1 METLAVVVEE
11 PERVALRPL
20 TLTPPQ
26 ADDVVV
32 SIDFSGISMGT
43 EKLMY
48 NGSMPMFPGM
58 GYPLVPGYEAVGTV
72 VDAGENAT
80 AMIGRCVFVPGSSKF
95 EGARGLFG
103 GQAKTLITGAARV
116 IPLPADLHEKAVL
129 MSLAAT
135 AQHAV
140 AGGEMPDLIIG
151 HGVLG
156 RLLARIALAAG
167 VEPTVWEINDARM
180 AGAEGYRVVRP
191 ETDERRDYRSVYDA
205 SGDHRVID
213 QTVMHMARGGEIVLA
228 GFYSDPLS
236 FNFAP
241 AFRRELRIRIA
252 TEFQP
257 DDLATSLALVGS
269 GRLSLEGLVTHKVPA
284 TEAPTAYGQAFSD
297 PNCLKMVF
305 DWRDIA

>member
-11 PERVALRPL
+11 PERVALRFL

-72 VDAGENAT
+72 VDAGANVA
-80 AMIGRCVFVPGSSKF
+80 AMIGRTVFVPGSSKF

-116 IPLPADLHEKAVL
+116 IPLPAELHEKAVL

-135 AQHAV
+135 AQHAA

-156 RLLARIALAAG
+156 RLLARISLAAG

-257 DDLATSLALVGS
+257 ADLATSLALVGS

>member
-1 METLAVVVEE
+1 
-11 PERVALRPL
+11 LRSL

-80 AMIGRCVFVPGSSKF
+80 AMIGKTVFVPGSSKF

-116 IPLPADLHEKAVL
+116 IPLPAELHEKAVL

-284 TEAPTAYGQAFSD
+284 SEAPTAYGQAFSD

>member
-11 PERVALRPL
+11 PERVALRFL

-48 NGSMPMFPGM
+48 NGTMPMFPGM

-72 VDAGENAT
+72 VVAGENAT
-80 AMIGRCVFVPGSSKF
+80 AMIGKTVFVPGSSKF

-116 IPLPADLHEKAVL
+116 IPLPAELHEKAVL

>member
-1 METLAVVVEE
+1 
-11 PERVALRPL
+11 
-20 TLTPPQ
+20 
-26 ADDVVV
+26 VVV

-80 AMIGRCVFVPGSSKF
+80 AMVGKTVFVPGSSKF

-116 IPLPADLHEKAVL
+116 IPLPAELHEKAVL

-180 AGAEGYRVVRP
+180 SGAEGYRVVRP

>member
-1 METLAVVVEE
+1 M
-11 PERVALRPL
+11 
-20 TLTPPQ
+20 
-26 ADDVVV
+26 
-32 SIDFSGISMGT
+32 
-43 EKLMY
+43 
-48 NGSMPMFPGM
+48 
-58 GYPLVPGYEAVGTV
+58 
-72 VDAGENAT
+72 
-80 AMIGRCVFVPGSSKF
+80 
-95 EGARGLFG
+95 
-103 GQAKTLITGAARV
+103 
-116 IPLPADLHEKAVL
+116 
-129 MSLAAT
+129 
-135 AQHAV
+135 
-140 AGGEMPDLIIG
+140 
-151 HGVLG
+151 
-156 RLLARIALAAG
+156 
-167 VEPTVWEINDARM
+167 WEINDARM
-180 AGAEGYRVVRP
+180 SGAEGYRVVRP